1 MHLNCTY
8 FLIPLLGN
16 YHEELR
22 YEKIYKDNDVS
33 AGYRGK
39 ILHILVSQV
48 DETTLMEREGT
59 SLGVIWS
66 HF

>member
-8 FLIPLLGN
+8 FLIPLLGI

-22 YEKIYKDNDVS
+22 REKIYKDNDAN

-39 ILHILVSQV
+39 ILHILVS
-48 DETTLMEREGT
+48 RSGR
-59 SLGVIWS
+59 
-66 HF
+66 